1 MPLGQRA
8 SGVFDTSC
16 VPLSNT
22 PVPFLLSCML
32 CWLLPVFSLVLSRK
46 YAYLQVIHFLALSL
60 YTWNHNF
67 HSALILQFFQLLC
80 EATGHS
86 GSCLCPILLHY
97 LFILL
102 LIGEGYHCGILPWKI
117 SWTEEPGGLQSLGSQ
132 RVTNTRLHLPLMDVG
147 FCPCLLLQTVLQ
159 ETPSC
164 VFVACLSGSWSRLH
178 LQGCD
183 CRGTDGVSGS
193 WSRLH
198 LQGCD
203 CRGTDG
209 VSGSWSRA
217 HLQGCDCRGT
227 DGVCEHTFARCVS
240 QGTLQRAEEPSSSRQ
255 KGIYYRS
262 FAAMLAGLREQTLG
276 WASRNDSQ
284 SHTKRLGHQKSCHLP
299 LHQEVMFRTG
309 KLPG

>member
-1 MPLGQRA
+1 M
-8 SGVFDTSC
+8 
-16 VPLSNT
+16 
-22 PVPFLLSCML
+22 
-32 CWLLPVFSLVLSRK
+32 
-46 YAYLQVIHFLALSL
+46 
-60 YTWNHNF
+60 
-67 HSALILQFFQLLC
+67 LC

-183 CRGTDGVSGS
+183 CRGTDGV
-193 WSRLH
+193 
-198 LQGCD
+198 
-203 CRGTDG
+203 
-209 VSGSWSRA
+209 
-217 HLQGCDCRGT
+217 
-227 DGVCEHTFARCVS
+227 CEHTFARCVS

-276 WASRNDSQ
+276 
-284 SHTKRLGHQKSCHLP
+284 
-299 LHQEVMFRTG
+299 
-309 KLPG
+309 